1 MFTNFEY
8 YRIFY
13 FVAKHGSITAA
24 ANVLMSAQ
32 PNVTR
37 SIRNLERDLGCALFT
52 RSNHGVKL
60 TPEGEKLYEHVA
72 IAYAQIAEGEAE
84 LAAYNSMEKGVIR
97 IGVSET
103 ALHEALLTALENYR
117 RLYPGVH
124 VNILNYSSQTAIA
137 ALKNGAVDF
146 AMIATPF
153 DADSGLKSTHV
164 KFFHDIAV
172 CGKDYSELS
181 GRVVRFRELINYPIV
196 SLGKPSR
203 TFDFYSKLFAR
214 KGISFTPDTE
224 VSTSDQILPII
235 RRNLGVGLLP
245 ESFATKDIADGEVLV
260 INLAE
265 KIPPR
270 EICLIKRNDHSLSI
284 AAKEF
289 ERVTLETFKSA
300 EK

>member
-1 MFTNFEY
+1 MYTNFEY
-8 YRIFY
+8 YKIFY

-72 IAYAQIAEGEAE
+72 IACAQIAEGEAE
-84 LAAYNSMEKGVIR
+84 LAAFNSMEKGIIR

-103 ALHEALLTALENYR
+103 ALHEALLTSLERYR
-117 RLYPGVH
+117 KLYPGVH
-124 VNILNYSSQTAIA
+124 VNILNYTSQTAIT

-146 AMIATPF
+146 AMISTPF
-153 DADSGLKSTHV
+153 EPDSTLKTTHV
-164 KFFHDIAV
+164 KYFHDIAV
-172 CGKDYSELS
+172 CGKDYSELAR
-181 GRVVRFRELINYPIV
+181 GVVRLRDLIKYPIV
-196 SLGKPSR
+196 SLGKNSL
-203 TFDFYSKLFAR
+203 TFSFYSKLFAR
-214 KGISFTPDTE
+214 RGISFSPDTE

-235 RRNLGVGLLP
+235 RCNLGVGLLP
-245 ESFATKDIADGEVLV
+245 ESFATKAIADGEVLV

-289 ERVTLETFKSA
+289 ERVTLESFSTQK
-300 EK
+300 